1 MASASAS
8 IFECEWYI
16 SASTTTELEQMPITW
31 NFKICYE
38 EQLKIDAKKEIERKR
53 DCKMRN
59 KLKRVGLFT
68 KKGLY

>member
-1 MASASAS
+1 VFVTASPND
-8 IFECEWYI
+8 YI
-16 SASTTTELEQMPITW
+16 YDHGSASTTITLEPETFHFTLHIS
-31 NFKICYE
+31 YE
-38 EQLKIDAKKEIERKR
+38 AYVKEEAKKEIERLR